1 MTELDDVNIRHFKL
15 SNGEELIALVQGEQ
29 DQLIKLESPMEV
41 HREVRM
47 NSQSFVFTRWLPLSK
62 FDVCL
67 LNPMHIVSHV
77 ECDNDVKERY
87 VRMCLDEKSAHDSG
101 ISNRV
106 AIESEEDIDEYDEF
120 LEMMEQSEGDITF
133 H

>member
-1 MTELDDVNIRHFKL
+1 MQ
-15 SNGEELIALVQGEQ
+15 GEE

-47 NSQSFVFTRWLPLSK
+47 NSQSFIFTKWLPLSK
-62 FDVCL
+62 VDECL

-87 VRMCLDEKSAHDSG
+87 VRMCLDERSAKDNH
-101 ISNRV
+101 ISNRINV
-106 AIESEEDIDEYDEF
+106 ESDEDLDKYDEF
-120 LEMMEQSEGDITF
+120 LEMMDSSDTEITF

>member
-1 MTELDDVNIRHFKL
+1 MRELNDVNIRHFKL

-120 LEMMEQSEGDITF
+120 LEMIDSSDTEITF

>member
-1 MTELDDVNIRHFKL
+1 MRELNDVNIRHFKL

-120 LEMMEQSEGDITF
+120 LEMMDSSDTEITF

>member
-1 MTELDDVNIRHFKL
+1 MRELNDVNIRHFKL
-15 SNGEELIALVQGEQ
+15 SNGEELIALVQGEE

-47 NSQSFVFTRWLPLSK
+47 NSQSFMFTKWLPLSK
-62 FDVCL
+62 VDECL

-87 VRMCLDEKSAHDSG
+87 VRMCLDERSAKDNH
-101 ISNRV
+101 ISNRINV
-106 AIESEEDIDEYDEF
+106 ESDEDLDKYDEF
-120 LEMMEQSEGDITF
+120 LEMMDSSDTEITF

>member
-1 MTELDDVNIRHFKL
+1 MRELNDVNIRHFKL
-15 SNGEELIALVQGEQ
+15 SNGEELIALVQGEE

-47 NSQSFVFTRWLPLSK
+47 NSQSFIFTKWLPLSK
-62 FDVCL
+62 IDECL

-87 VRMCLDEKSAHDSG
+87 VRMCLDERSAKDNH
-101 ISNRV
+101 ISNRINV
-106 AIESEEDIDEYDEF
+106 ESDEDLDKYDEF
-120 LEMMEQSEGDITF
+120 LEMMDSSDTEITF

>member
-1 MTELDDVNIRHFKL
+1 MRELNDVNIRHFKL
-15 SNGEELIALVQGEQ
+15 SNGEELIALVQGEE

-47 NSQSFVFTRWLPLSK
+47 NSQSFIFTKWLPLSK
-62 FDVCL
+62 VDECL

-87 VRMCLDEKSAHDSG
+87 VRMCLDERSAKDNH
-101 ISNRV
+101 ISNRINV
-106 AIESEEDIDEYDEF
+106 ESDEDLDEYDEF
-120 LEMMEQSEGDITF
+120 LEIMDSSDTEITF

>member
-1 MTELDDVNIRHFKL
+1 MRELNDVNIRHFKL
-15 SNGEELIALVQGEQ
+15 SNGEELIALVQGEE

-47 NSQSFVFTRWLPLSK
+47 NSQSFIFTKWLPLSK
-62 FDVCL
+62 VDECL
-67 LNPMHIVSHV
+67 LNPMHVVSHV

-87 VRMCLDEKSAHDSG
+87 VRMCLDERSAKDNH
-101 ISNRV
+101 ISNRINV
-106 AIESEEDIDEYDEF
+106 ESDEDLDKYDEF
-120 LEMMEQSEGDITF
+120 LEMMDSSDTEITF